1 MAGALFYAALAG
13 FGVPIQRSLLM
24 LAVFAWQWYRRGSPA
39 PWRAWWQALAAVL
52 LFDPLSALGVGFW
65 FSFGAVAALIW
76 VAQGRLE
83 AMPDDDVPEGG
94 WLRTAKHSGKWRTA
108 LRAQYAATLLGFWQ
122 AGQVFGTVPLA
133 APLANA
139 LLIPWF
145 SWVLVPL
152 ALLAVLLPFEGYLKM
167 AAAISEYTMGAVVWA
182 GRGAGGD
189 RYGAAEVGRGV
200 AEGGMQSAVM
210 PWAATIE
217 VMEMMDQVRSR
228 LGVVYPGE

>member
-1 MAGALFYAALAG
+1 M
-13 FGVPIQRSLLM
+13 
-24 LAVFAWQWYRRGSPA
+24 
-39 PWRAWWQALAAVL
+39 L

-76 VAQGRLE
+76 AAQGRLE
-83 AMPDDDVPEGG
+83 AMPDDDAPEGG
-94 WLRTAKHSGKWRTA
+94 WLNAAKHSGKWRTA

-167 AAAISEYTMGAVVWA
+167 AAQHKGQ
-182 GRGAGGD
+182 GGD
-189 RYGAAEVGRGV
+189 SWLLWQWKLSFA
-200 AEGGMQSAVM
+200 
-210 PWAATIE
+210 
-217 VMEMMDQVRSR
+217 RS
-228 LGVVYPGE
+228 GSIIAHFSGKPP